1 MSTSSFVE
9 ELTVEPVLRGLGTFG
24 RVVGGLLS
32 VGVSSLNDN
41 TVVDAGNIP
50 FGNGEAT
57 ILSVSDR
64 ELREV
69 RADSGIC
76 SCGVCV
82 GNVLSDFSS
91 SPLSS
96 SGVVGGTVSSVL
108 SHLVSKGDSRVR
120 VVSRFGDA
128 ATVFVVVITLR
139 FHKGVTERSGTP
151 ADRSYGAICGSKG
164 GVVETNELRSS
175 HSCHSHEIC

>member
-1 MSTSSFVE
+1 
-9 ELTVEPVLRGLGTFG
+9 
-24 RVVGGLLS
+24 
-32 VGVSSLNDN
+32 
-41 TVVDAGNIP
+41 
-50 FGNGEAT
+50 
-57 ILSVSDR
+57 
-64 ELREV
+64 
-69 RADSGIC
+69 
-76 SCGVCV
+76 
-82 GNVLSDFSS
+82 LSDFSS

-164 GVVETNELRSS
+164 GVVETSELSFS
-175 HSCHSHEIC
+175 HSCHSDEIC

>member
-1 MSTSSFVE
+1 LSTSSFVE

-57 ILSVSDR
+57 ILSVSDG

-76 SCGVCV
+76 SCGV
-82 GNVLSDFSS
+82 
-91 SPLSS
+91 
-96 SGVVGGTVSSVL
+96 
-108 SHLVSKGDSRVR
+108 
-120 VVSRFGDA
+120 
-128 ATVFVVVITLR
+128 
-139 FHKGVTERSGTP
+139 
-151 ADRSYGAICGSKG
+151 
-164 GVVETNELRSS
+164 
-175 HSCHSHEIC
+175 

>member
-1 MSTSSFVE
+1 MD
-9 ELTVEPVLRGLGTFG
+9 TFG
-24 RVVGGLLS
+24 GIVGDLS
-32 VGVSSLNDN
+32 TKGVSRLNDN

-57 ILSVSDR
+57 ILSVRER

-76 SCGVCV
+76 KCGVCV
-82 GNVLSDFSS
+82 GNVLGDFSS

-108 SHLVSKGDSRVR
+108 SHLVSKGDSRVG
-120 VVSRFGDA
+120 VVSRFGGD
-128 ATVFVVVITLR
+128 ATVCVVVITLR
-139 FHKGVTERSGTP
+139 FHKGVTERSGNP
-151 ADRSYGAICGSKG
+151 NSRNRGVKYGNNSGA
-164 GVVETNELRSS
+164 VETSELNFS
-175 HSCHSHEIC
+175 HSCHSDEIC

>member
-1 MSTSSFVE
+1 
-9 ELTVEPVLRGLGTFG
+9 LDTFG
-24 RVVGGLLS
+24 GIVGDLS
-32 VGVSSLNDN
+32 TKGVSSLNDN

-57 ILSVSDR
+57 ILNVRER

-69 RADSGIC
+69 RADSDIC
-76 SCGVCV
+76 SCGICV
-82 GNVLSDFSS
+82 GNVLGDFSS

-108 SHLVSKGDSRVR
+108 SHLVLKGDSRVG
-120 VVSRFGDA
+120 VVSRFGGVA
-128 ATVFVVVITLR
+128 KVFVVVITLR
-139 FHKGVTERSGTP
+139 FHKGVTERSGTI

>member
-1 MSTSSFVE
+1 MSTRSFVE
-9 ELTVEPVLRGLGTFG
+9 ELTVEPVLRGLGTIG
-24 RVVGGLLS
+24 RVVGGLS
-32 VGVSSLNDN
+32 TVGVSSLNDN

-108 SHLVSKGDSRVR
+108 SHLVSKGNSRVR

-139 FHKGVTERSGTP
+139 FHKGVTERSGNP
-151 ADRSYGAICGSKG
+151 NSRSRGVKCGNNSGA
-164 GVVETNELRSS
+164 VETSELSFS

>member
-1 MSTSSFVE
+1 LSTRSFVE

-24 RVVGGLLS
+24 RVVGDLS
-32 VGVSSLNDN
+32 TKGVSSLNDN

-76 SCGVCV
+76 SCGICV
-82 GNVLSDFSS
+82 GNVLGDFSS

-108 SHLVSKGDSRVR
+108 SHLVSREDSRVG
-120 VVSRFGDA
+120 VVSRCGGVA
-128 ATVFVVVITLR
+128 KVFVVVITLR
-139 FHKGVTERSGTP
+139 FHKGVTERSGNP
-151 ADRSYGAICGSKG
+151 NSRSRGVKCGNNSGA
-164 GVVETNELRSS
+164 VETSELNFS
-175 HSCHSHEIC
+175 HSCHSDEIC